1 VLIAIYRISNKPAL
15 WVQNRNRFTHA
26 WLPRDRFDEIVERA
40 DWIFARHRDGYLA
53 LRSQMATS
61 WVDANEVQAPG
72 RENVWVCELGRRARD
87 GSFADFIGRIV
98 AAPLDFGRAR
108 IRYTSPSQGRIE
120 FGWRGPLLRDGAA
133 VPQRGFGR
141 YESPWVQA
149 PFPSDAVGV
158 HAGGQTL
165 DLDWKAARRREG
177 VSPPG

>member
-1 VLIAIYRISNKPAL
+1 
-15 WVQNRNRFTHA
+15 
-26 WLPRDRFDEIVERA
+26 
-40 DWIFARHRDGYLA
+40 
-53 LRSQMATS
+53 MATS